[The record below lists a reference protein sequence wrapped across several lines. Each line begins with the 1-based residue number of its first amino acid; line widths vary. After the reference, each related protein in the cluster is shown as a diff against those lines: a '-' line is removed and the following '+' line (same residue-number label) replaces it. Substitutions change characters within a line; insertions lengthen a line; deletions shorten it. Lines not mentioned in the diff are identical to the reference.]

1 MNPNLSNLPPQ
12 LQQRL
17 AEIMAGGGGFPPE
30 TPHQASIAQPPQQAT
45 PPVAPPTPPAPKV
58 SLLDHIILLR
68 QEVDMMNHQ
77 LAANSRV
84 VEAVGNAVGEL
95 YAMFQATPATSNPPS
110 PGSTSFGAQFVAQQ
124 ASEEDY

>member
-45 PPVAPPTPPAPKV
+45 PPVAPPTPPAPKL
-58 SLLDHIILLR
+58 SLMDHLIQLR
-68 QEVDMMNHQ
+68 QEVDMLSHQ
-77 LAANSRV
+77 VAANSQV
-84 VEAVGNAVGEL
+84 VEAVGVAVQN
-95 YAMFQATPATSNPPS
+95 MFQTLQETPAPANPPG
-110 PGSTSFGAQFVAQQ
+110 PGASFGQQFIAQQ
-124 ASEEDY
+124 PSEEDY